1 MKVEI
6 INCWVSRYRGES
18 RTRLIPPLTAAH
30 LAALCPD
37 WVDVSIRHEQV
48 RPVDYDTDADLVA
61 LSFMTG
67 YAPHAYRVAERFR
80 ARGKTVVLGGPHVT
94 LHPDEA
100 LAHLGPGDA
109 VVVGEAE
116 VVWPRLLEDARRG
129 KMERLYRA
137 ATPHSLAG
145 LPMPRYDLIEDDFI
159 LNHYVQA
166 TRGCPFSCSFCCL
179 KALETGF
186 RMRPIDDVM
195 RDIVEYRGKSWLQ
208 NKVVWFWDD
217 NLIGHKVYAKELFRE
232 MAPLG
237 KWWLTQAS
245 VNMAADEELV
255 RLAADAGCAGVFL
268 GIETF
273 SAENLRTV
281 RKHQNKIDDYRR
293 AIRTFHDHGIGVM
306 AGLIVGFDDDTA
318 ESIRCIP
325 DIVEELG
332 IDVPFLNIS
341 TPFQG
346 TPLWDEVE
354 GAGRILST
362 DWSLYTGMN
371 VVFEPVSMSAGE
383 LASGYAAVW
392 RELVSVRRAFRRIT
406 LRPTSLRR
414 LAASLGING
423 FYAFQGVRGHGPQV
437 RLAGGEAER
446 QGSAAAERPRD
457 RQLGLSEVGEAM
469 H

>member
-1 MKVEI
+1 
-6 INCWVSRYRGES
+6 
-18 RTRLIPPLTAAH
+18 
-30 LAALCPD
+30 
-37 WVDVSIRHEQV
+37 
-48 RPVDYDTDADLVA
+48 
-61 LSFMTG
+61 
-67 YAPHAYRVAERFR
+67 
-80 ARGKTVVLGGPHVT
+80 
-94 LHPDEA
+94 
-100 LAHLGPGDA
+100 
-109 VVVGEAE
+109 
-116 VVWPRLLEDARRG
+116 
-129 KMERLYRA
+129 
-137 ATPHSLAG
+137 
-145 LPMPRYDLIEDDFI
+145 MPRYDLIEDDFI

-166 TRGCPFSCSFCCL
+166 TRGCPFTCSFCCL

-186 RMRPIDDVM
+186 RMRPIDDVL
-195 RDIVEYRGKSWLQ
+195 RDIVEYRGRSWLQ

-245 VNMAADEELV
+245 VNMADDEELV
-255 RLAADAGCAGVFL
+255 RLAADAGCAGVFV

-273 SAENLRTV
+273 SAENLRSV
-281 RKHQNKIDDYRR
+281 RKHQNHIDQYRR

-318 ESIRCIP
+318 ESIRRIP

-354 GAGRILST
+354 GDGRILST
-362 DWSLYTGMN
+362 DWSLYNGMS

-392 RELVSVRRAFRRIT
+392 RELVSVRRALRRIT

-414 LAASLGING
+414 LSASLGING
-423 FYAFQGVRGHGPQV
+423 FYASQG
-437 RLAGGEAER
+437 AG
-446 QGSAAAERPRD
+446 RPRAAGAVGGAGKEWP
-457 RQLGLSEVGEAM
+457 RPRCGRACPRRRRRRLGPPEVGEAL